1 MKPMQ
6 MLPSCFVGTLML
18 TSCIHE
24 TFLNYACQRMIWLCF
39 PLHLLPCSK
48 DLNYL
53 QLLKN
58 LSSVSNDLDSQKGLI
73 IQENGYLTH
82 HWHHSSLA
90 LPEPF
95 VERSQ
100 HQQQTFNSF
109 EELPKNEGSF
119 FPLSNWRRQ

>member
-1 MKPMQ
+1 MMFEPNKGPPPMKPMQ
-6 MLPSCFVGTLML
+6 LLPSRFVSTLML

-48 DLNYL
+48 DLNHF

-58 LSSVSNDLDSQKGLI
+58 LSSVSNDLDSEKGLI

-95 VERSQ
+95 VERRPTSTANFQ
-100 HQQQTFNSF
+100 
-109 EELPKNEGSF
+109 LI
-119 FPLSNWRRQ
+119 